1 VSEAEMH
8 AVIRRWAYCRCA
20 YNRAPTDP
28 CSCTE
33 ADIRRGEKEK
43 RVVTARWDE
52 TLWAKQK
59 DRT

>member
-1 VSEAEMH
+1 MH